1 MNATPPPGGGTGPG
15 SGTFSGIDPG
25 RLKEMID
32 ALGRGAHV
40 LKSADGWSRQFSGFG
55 ADTTGLSRL
64 VAIGNWADQQLPS
77 LKRRFDLAVAIEQNH
92 PDAGRTLVRVP
103 DDFLSLEAAQRKGK
117 ELADRMNRV
126 NRVDGSGAEEIHRI
140 AGELARFQDD
150 PEVLAAFYAQ
160 LGPNRLSTLP
170 MFLYQSGSGTGKEDL
185 RTFSRGLGT
194 ASSATFLAVPGFDK
208 VTQMML
214 RPSEN
219 PSDAW
224 GRLALMQHGHFPT
237 EYIRKAAKNLALDG
251 FVKDPDGTDWRGTS
265 LPQAAAL
272 GLSEDNLALALN
284 LLGKDGAA
292 ARDVLRGMHQGDLKK
307 TYDLLLGY
315 ARSRGS
321 GDAVA
326 AGLGRAMEAGSGVG
340 TEEPGRHSL
349 AASQFAFHAMTYMAG
364 RGEDGTPWSMKVSM
378 ANLGA
383 SYIHELTTG
392 ARDDDAPYRQS
403 GMARPANWT
412 DLPGLN
418 PAFYLSPQDTYKFL
432 TTFAESRPATDAFDR
447 AAGEFSEQA
456 LRGAAKTDA
465 AAVRDGQEDPQQM
478 SRMAGALGKL
488 ARAEYRAQVAAG
500 KDMDKQAAAVR
511 GVLKDVATVGLGEVP
526 FASKAGEYLWKGAQF
541 AIGKLGL
548 DPWAQGD
555 NPNEKR
561 VTQEYQNFDRM
572 QRFRMTKYLYES
584 GYPVQPPPPEEVV
597 NSDGSLKSFD
607 QLRQEAQ
614 REGGKDPG
622 AAFQRK
628 LRTLTDWTDSTAG
641 QDGDRFDHKV
651 DDAAEAAGG
660 TIGGATPP
668 VAPN

>member
-1 MNATPPPGGGTGPG
+1 
-15 SGTFSGIDPG
+15 
-25 RLKEMID
+25 MID

-194 ASSATFLAVPGFDK
+194 ASSATFLAAPGFDK

-315 ARSRGS
+315 ARSRGGS

-349 AASQFAFHAMTYMAG
+349 TASQFAFHAMTYMAG

-392 ARDDDAPYRQS
+392 ARDDDAPLPAVRHGPARQLD
-403 GMARPANWT
+403 RPAGPEPRL
-412 DLPGLN
+412 LPE
-418 PAFYLSPQDTYKFL
+418 PAGHLQVPD
-432 TTFAESRPATDAFDR
+432 D
-447 AAGEFSEQA
+447 
-456 LRGAAKTDA
+456 LRGEPAG
-465 AAVRDGQEDPQQM
+465 DGRLR
-478 SRMAGALGKL
+478 SCC
-488 ARAEYRAQVAAG
+488 
-500 KDMDKQAAAVR
+500 R
-511 GVLKDVATVGLGEVP
+511 GVQR
-526 FASKAGEYLWKGAQF
+526 AGPPRCREDRRGGGA
-541 AIGKLGL
+541 GRPG
-548 DPWAQGD
+548 
-555 NPNEKR
+555 R
-561 VTQEYQNFDRM
+561 
-572 QRFRMTKYLYES
+572 
-584 GYPVQPPPPEEVV
+584 PPP
-597 NSDGSLKSFD
+597 S
-607 QLRQEAQ
+607 RC
-614 REGGKDPG
+614 PG
-622 AAFQRK
+622 WPGRWASWRGLSTGHRSPPARTWTSRRRRSAAC
-628 LRTLTDWTDSTAG
+628 
-641 QDGDRFDHKV
+641 
-651 DDAAEAAGG
+651 
-660 TIGGATPP
+660 
-668 VAPN
+668 